1 MFVKVQKF
9 HNKAHSIKKIKKA
22 QFVQQEESTSRPYV
36 CSNFQ
41 QKSPLKSPAKSSERT
56 RPGSPEARDPR
67 DVQHSGIETAQKEY
81 HEIQEMKNKYVPLKH
96 PMVQQRIRKLGE

>member
-1 MFVKVQKF
+1 MYVQISNKKGHQKVQQNPVKELGRDP
-9 HNKAHSIKKIKKA
+9 
-22 QFVQQEESTSRPYV
+22 QR
-36 CSNFQ
+36 
-41 QKSPLKSPAKSSERT
+41 LL
-56 RPGSPEARDPR
+56 EARDPR